1 MRAHVVLVTSAMSLC
16 RSGSCNGSKMY
27 DPATPRPRASSSK
40 RTCWLSSG
48 RDPSGPSSQS
58 RYPASLISSK
68 TSSHGGAPGMSG
80 LSTPHE
86 TGPFARSMPI
96 ACPLLSTGRR
106 LDTDALVF
114 GFGFVHAACDHHL
127 VALADLGHAH
137 FPPAST
143 AGPLVVGDV
152 DTDDVAAPRGLCPG
166 ERSGKTLEPFDM
178 LGPRAE
184 SLGVLGKIDAL
195 QLLVTSRVQQV
206 VERLAA
212 LVDLQVVDGG
222 EAAVVADDEDHLV
235 SGEHRRIDV
244 GVHHQVRAVANE
256 GDHIRLWSRHLCAE
270 RAGDLVAH
278 RGHPELRVEAADGLR
293 SPTADEFTGQA

>member
-48 RDPSGPSSQS
+48 RYPSGPSSQS

-114 GFGFVHAACDHHL
+114 GFGFVHAACDHDL
-127 VALADLGHAH
+127 VALADLRHAH
-137 FPPAST
+137 FPPASA

-152 DTDDVAAPRGLCPG
+152 DDDDVTAIGGLGPG
-166 ERSGKTLEPFDM
+166 DRSGEIVEPFDV

-184 SLGVLGKIDAL
+184 RLRVLGEVDPL
-195 QLLVTSRVQQV
+195 QLCVTSRVQQV
-206 VERLAA
+206 VERHAA
-212 LVDLQVVDGG
+212 LVDLQIVDGG
-222 EAAVVADDEDHLV
+222 KPPVVADDEDHLV

-244 GVHHQVRAVANE
+244 GVHH
-256 GDHIRLWSRHLCAE
+256 
-270 RAGDLVAH
+270 
-278 RGHPELRVEAADGLR
+278 
-293 SPTADEFTGQA
+293 